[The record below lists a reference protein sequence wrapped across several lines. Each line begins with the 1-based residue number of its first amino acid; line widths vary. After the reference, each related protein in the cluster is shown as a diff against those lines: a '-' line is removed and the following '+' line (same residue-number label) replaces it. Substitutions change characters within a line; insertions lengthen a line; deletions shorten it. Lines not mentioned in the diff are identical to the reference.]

1 MTTIRLV
8 PSQMDLE
15 VRIDPTT
22 VAGLFD
28 ESVENMVN
36 QRVDANMIGLQDTIV
51 ENTYTNVID
60 NRDFL
65 RRIRDWAIES
75 IDFGDIAERSAEYI
89 DADMLENALCTDR
102 FVRTLTDTT
111 RFRNVVRASIDSY
124 MMNVNI
130 ATLVQDAVNTAMLNV
145 VNDAAERAVTLI
157 QSRLN
162 ARSDV

>member
-1 MTTIRLV
+1 
-8 PSQMDLE
+8 MDLE
-15 VRIDPTT
+15 VRIDPTS

-28 ESVENMVN
+28 ESLEIMVTRRVDENM
-36 QRVDANMIGLQDTIV
+36 MGLKDTIV

-60 NRDFL
+60 DRDFL
-65 RRIRDWAIES
+65 RRMRDWAIES
-75 IDFGDIAERSAEYI
+75 IDFGDIAQRSAEYI

-102 FVRTLTDTT
+102 FIRTLTDTT
-111 RFRNVVRASIDSY
+111 RFRNTVRGALDTY
-124 MMNVNI
+124 MSNI
-130 ATLVQDAVNTAMLNV
+130 NITTLVQEAVNTAMLNV

>member
-15 VRIDPTT
+15 VRIDPTS

-28 ESVENMVN
+28 ESLEIMVTRRVDENM
-36 QRVDANMIGLQDTIV
+36 MGLKDTIV
-51 ENTYTNVID
+51 ENTYENVID
-60 NRDFL
+60 DRDFL
-65 RRIRDWAIES
+65 RRMRDWAIES
-75 IDFGDIAERSAEYI
+75 IDFGDIAQRSAEYI

-102 FVRTLTDTT
+102 FVRVLTDTT
-111 RFRNVVRASIDSY
+111 RFRNVIRQGIDTY
-124 MMNVNI
+124 MMNINI

>member
-1 MTTIRLV
+1 MTTIRLL

-15 VRIDPTT
+15 VRIDPAS

-36 QRVDANMIGLQDTIV
+36 QRVDANMIGLQDTII

-111 RFRNVVRASIDSY
+111 RFRNVVRGAMDTY
-124 MMNVNI
+124 MSNI
-130 ATLVQDAVNTAMLNV
+130 NITTLVQDAVNTAMLNV

-157 QSRLN
+157 QNRLN

>member
-8 PSQMDLE
+8 PSTMDLD
-15 VRIDPTT
+15 VRIDPSSLS
-22 VAGLFD
+22 GLFD
-28 ESVENMVN
+28 ESVETMVH
-36 QRVDANMIGLQDTIV
+36 QRVDQNMIGLQETIST
-51 ENTYTNVID
+51 NAYDNVIE

-75 IDFGDIAERSAEYI
+75 IDFGDIAQRSAEYI

-111 RFRNVVRASIDSY
+111 RFRNVVRGGIDTY
-124 MMNVNI
+124 MSNI
-130 ATLVQDAVNTAMLNV
+130 NITTMVQEAVNTAMLNV
-145 VNDAAERAVTLI
+145 VSDAAERAVTLI

>member
-15 VRIDPTT
+15 VRIDPTS

-28 ESVENMVN
+28 ESLEIMVTRRVDENM
-36 QRVDANMIGLQDTIV
+36 MGLKETIV
-51 ENTYTNVID
+51 ENTYENVID
-60 NRDFL
+60 DRDFL

-75 IDFGDIAERSAEYI
+75 IDFGDIAQRSAEFI

-102 FVRTLTDTT
+102 FVRVLTDTT
-111 RFRNVVRASIDSY
+111 RFRNVVRGAIDTY
-124 MMNVNI
+124 MSNI
-130 ATLVQDAVNTAMLNV
+130 NITTMVQEAVNTAMLNV

>member
-8 PSQMDLE
+8 PSQLDID
-15 VRIDPTT
+15 VRIDPSSLS
-22 VAGLFD
+22 GLFD
-28 ESVENMVN
+28 ESVETMIH
-36 QRVDANMIGLQDTIV
+36 QRVDQNMIGLQETIID
-51 ENTYTNVID
+51 NTSDNVME
-60 NRDFL
+60 NRDFI

-75 IDFGDIAERSAEYI
+75 IDFGDIAMRSAEYI

-111 RFRNVVRASIDSY
+111 RFRNVVRGAMDTY
-124 MMNVNI
+124 MSNI
-130 ATLVQDAVNTAMLNV
+130 NITTLVQDAVNTAMLNV

-157 QSRLN
+157 QNRLN

>member
-1 MTTIRLV
+1 MTTVRLI
-8 PSQMDLE
+8 PAQLDLE
-15 VRIDPTT
+15 VRIDPTS

-28 ESVENMVN
+28 ESLEIMVTRRVDENM
-36 QRVDANMIGLQDTIV
+36 MGLKDTIV
-51 ENTYTNVID
+51 ENTVTNVID
-60 NRDFL
+60 DRDFL

-75 IDFGDIAERSAEYI
+75 IDFGDIAQRSAEFI

-102 FVRTLTDTT
+102 FVRVLTDTT
-111 RFRNVVRASIDSY
+111 RFRNVVRGAIDTY
-124 MMNVNI
+124 MSNI
-130 ATLVQDAVNTAMLNV
+130 NITTMVQEAVNSAMLNV

>member
-1 MTTIRLV
+1 MTTVRLV

-15 VRIDPTT
+15 VRIDPTS

-28 ESVENMVN
+28 ESVENMVH
-36 QRVDANMIGLQDTIV
+36 QRVDANMIGLQETIV

-60 NRDFL
+60 DRDFL

-102 FVRTLTDTT
+102 FIRTLTDTT
-111 RFRNVVRASIDSY
+111 RFRNTVRGALDTY
-124 MMNVNI
+124 MSNI
-130 ATLVQDAVNTAMLNV
+130 NITTLVQEAVNTAMLNV

-157 QSRLN
+157 QNRLN

>member
-8 PSQMDLE
+8 PSTMDLD
-15 VRIDPTT
+15 VRIDPSSLS
-22 VAGLFD
+22 GLFD
-28 ESVENMVN
+28 ESVETMVH
-36 QRVDANMIGLQDTIV
+36 QRVDQNMIGLQETIST
-51 ENTYTNVID
+51 NAYDNVIE

-75 IDFGDIAERSAEYI
+75 IDFGDIAQRSAEYI

-111 RFRNVVRASIDSY
+111 RFRNVVRGAMDTYMSNISIT
-124 MMNVNI
+124 
-130 ATLVQDAVNTAMLNV
+130 TLVQEAVNTAMLNV

-162 ARSDV
+162 SRSDV

>member
-1 MTTIRLV
+1 MTTVRLI
-8 PSQMDLE
+8 PAQLDLE
-15 VRIDPTT
+15 VRIDPTS

-28 ESVENMVN
+28 ESLEIMVTRRVDENM
-36 QRVDANMIGLQDTIV
+36 MGLKDTIV
-51 ENTYTNVID
+51 ENTVTNVID
-60 NRDFL
+60 DRDFL

-75 IDFGDIAERSAEYI
+75 IDFGDIAMRSAEYI

-102 FVRTLTDTT
+102 FVRVLTDTT
-111 RFRNVVRASIDSY
+111 RFRNVVRGAIDTY
-124 MMNVNI
+124 MSNI
-130 ATLVQDAVNTAMLNV
+130 NITTMVQEAVNSAMLNV

>member
-8 PSQMDLE
+8 PSTMDLD
-15 VRIDPTT
+15 VRIDPSSLN
-22 VAGLFD
+22 GLFD
-28 ESVENMVN
+28 ESVETMVH
-36 QRVDANMIGLQDTIV
+36 QRVDANMVGLQETIMQNTV
-51 ENTYTNVID
+51 ENVID
-60 NRDFL
+60 NSNFL

-75 IDFGDIAERSAEYI
+75 IDFGDIAMRSAEYI

-111 RFRNVVRASIDSY
+111 RFRNVVQGAVDRY
-124 MMNVNI
+124 MMNINI
-130 ATLVQDAVNTAMLNV
+130 TTLVQEAFNTAMLNV

-162 ARSDV
+162 SRSDV

>member
-1 MTTIRLV
+1 
-8 PSQMDLE
+8 MDLE
-15 VRIDPTT
+15 VRIDPTS

-28 ESVENMVN
+28 ESLEIMVTRRVDENM
-36 QRVDANMIGLQDTIV
+36 MGLKDTIV

-60 NRDFL
+60 DRDFL

-75 IDFGDIAERSAEYI
+75 IDFGDIAQRSAEYI
-89 DADMLENALCTDR
+89 DAEVLENVLCTDR

-111 RFRNVVRASIDSY
+111 RFRNVIRQGIDTY
-124 MMNVNI
+124 MMNANI
-130 ATLVQDAVNTAMLNV
+130 ATLIQEAVNTAMLNV

>member
-15 VRIDPTT
+15 VRIDPASIT
-22 VAGLFD
+22 GLFD
-28 ESVENMVN
+28 ESVETMVN
-36 QRVDANMIGLQDTIV
+36 QRVDENMIGLRDTVI
-51 ENTYTNVID
+51 ENTYNNVIE
-60 NRDFL
+60 NRDFM
-65 RRIRDWAIES
+65 RRMRDWAIES
-75 IDFGDIAERSAEYI
+75 IDFGDIAMRSAEYI

-111 RFRNVVRASIDSY
+111 RFRNVVRGAVDTY

-130 ATLVQDAVNTAMLNV
+130 TTLVQDAVNSAMLNV
-145 VNDAAERAVTLI
+145 VNDAAERAVALI
-157 QSRLN
+157 QGRLN

>member
-1 MTTIRLV
+1 MTTVRLV
-8 PSQMDLE
+8 PSALEMD
-15 VRIDPTT
+15 VRIDPSSLS
-22 VAGLFD
+22 GLFD
-28 ESVENMVN
+28 ESVETMVH
-36 QRVDANMIGLQDTIV
+36 QRVDASMIGLQETLATNAYD
-51 ENTYTNVID
+51 NVIE

-75 IDFGDIAERSAEYI
+75 IDFGDIAQRSAEYI

-102 FVRTLTDTT
+102 FVRVLTDTT
-111 RFRNVVRASIDSY
+111 RFRNTIRGAIDTY

-130 ATLVQDAVNTAMLNV
+130 ATLVQDAVNSAMLNV

>member
-15 VRIDPTT
+15 VRIDPTS

-28 ESVENMVN
+28 ESLEIMVTRRVDENM
-36 QRVDANMIGLQDTIV
+36 MGLKETIM
-51 ENTYTNVID
+51 ENTIENVTD
-60 NRDFL
+60 DSNFL

-75 IDFGDIAERSAEYI
+75 IDFGDIAMRSAEYI

-111 RFRNVVRASIDSY
+111 RFRNVIRQGIDTY
-124 MMNVNI
+124 MMNINI
-130 ATLVQDAVNTAMLNV
+130 ATLVQEAVNTAMLNV
-145 VNDAAERAVTLI
+145 VNDAADRAVVLI

>member
-15 VRIDPTT
+15 VRIDPTS

-28 ESVENMVN
+28 ESLEIMVTRRVDENM
-36 QRVDANMIGLQDTIV
+36 MGLKETIV
-51 ENTYTNVID
+51 ENTYENVID
-60 NRDFL
+60 DRDFL

-75 IDFGDIAERSAEYI
+75 IDFGDIAMRSAEYI
-89 DADMLENALCTDR
+89 DAEMLENALCTDR

-111 RFRNVVRASIDSY
+111 RFRNVVRGAMDTY
-124 MMNVNI
+124 MSNI
-130 ATLVQDAVNTAMLNV
+130 NITTLVQEAVNTAMLNV

>member
-1 MTTIRLV
+1 MTTVRLI
-8 PSQMDLE
+8 PAQLDLE
-15 VRIDPTT
+15 VRIDPTS

-28 ESVENMVN
+28 ESLEIMVTRRVDENM
-36 QRVDANMIGLQDTIV
+36 MGLKETIV
-51 ENTYTNVID
+51 ENTYENVID
-60 NRDFL
+60 DRDFL

-75 IDFGDIAERSAEYI
+75 IDFGDIAQRSAEYI
-89 DADMLENALCTDR
+89 DAEMLENALCTDR

-111 RFRNVVRASIDSY
+111 RFRNVVRGAMDTY
-124 MMNVNI
+124 MSNI
-130 ATLVQDAVNTAMLNV
+130 NITTLVQEAVNSAMLNV

>member
-1 MTTIRLV
+1 MTTVRLI
-8 PSQMDLE
+8 PAQLDLE
-15 VRIDPTT
+15 VRIDPTS

-28 ESVENMVN
+28 ESLEIMVTRRVDENM
-36 QRVDANMIGLQDTIV
+36 MGLKETIV
-51 ENTYTNVID
+51 ENTYENVID
-60 NRDFL
+60 DRDFL

-75 IDFGDIAERSAEYI
+75 IDFGDIAQRSAEFI

-111 RFRNVVRASIDSY
+111 RFRNVVRGAMDTY
-124 MMNVNI
+124 MSNI
-130 ATLVQDAVNTAMLNV
+130 NITTLVQEAVNSAMLNV

>member
-1 MTTIRLV
+1 MTTVRLI
-8 PSQMDLE
+8 PAELDLE
-15 VRIDPTT
+15 VRIDPTS

-28 ESVENMVN
+28 ESLEIMVTRRVDENM
-36 QRVDANMIGLQDTIV
+36 MGLKETIV
-51 ENTYTNVID
+51 ENTVTNVID
-60 NRDFL
+60 DRDFL

-75 IDFGDIAERSAEYI
+75 IDFGDIAMRSAEYI

-111 RFRNVVRASIDSY
+111 RFRNVVRGAIDTY
-124 MMNVNI
+124 MSNI
-130 ATLVQDAVNTAMLNV
+130 NITTMVQEAVNTAMLNV

>member
-8 PSQMDLE
+8 PSTVDLD
-15 VRIDPTT
+15 VRIDPSSLS
-22 VAGLFD
+22 GLFD
-28 ESVENMVN
+28 ESVETMVH
-36 QRVDANMIGLQDTIV
+36 QRVDANMIGLQETIV
-51 ENTYTNVID
+51 ENTYTNVIE

-75 IDFGDIAERSAEYI
+75 IDFGDIAMRSAEYV

-102 FVRTLTDTT
+102 FIRTLTDTT
-111 RFRNVVRASIDSY
+111 RFRNVVRGAMDTY
-124 MMNVNI
+124 MQNI
-130 ATLVQDAVNTAMLNV
+130 NFAIMVQEAVDTAMLNV

-162 ARSDV
+162 ARLDV

>member
-8 PSQMDLE
+8 PSQLDLE
-15 VRIDPTT
+15 VRIDPTS

-28 ESVENMVN
+28 ESLEIMVTR
-36 QRVDANMIGLQDTIV
+36 RVDENMIGLQDT
-51 ENTYTNVID
+51 VID
-60 NRDFL
+60 NTCDNVMENRDFL

-75 IDFGDIAERSAEYI
+75 IDFGDIAMRSAEYI

-111 RFRNVVRASIDSY
+111 RFRNVVRGAMDTY
-124 MMNVNI
+124 MSNI
-130 ATLVQDAVNTAMLNV
+130 NITTMVQEAVNTAMLNV

-157 QSRLN
+157 QNRLN

>member
-1 MTTIRLV
+1 MTTVRLI
-8 PSQMDLE
+8 PAQLDLE
-15 VRIDPTT
+15 VRIDPTS

-28 ESVENMVN
+28 ESLEIMVTRRVDENM
-36 QRVDANMIGLQDTIV
+36 MGLKETIV
-51 ENTYTNVID
+51 ENTVTNVID
-60 NRDFL
+60 DRDFL

-75 IDFGDIAERSAEYI
+75 IDFGDIAMRSAEYI

-111 RFRNVVRASIDSY
+111 RFRNVVRGAMDTY
-124 MMNVNI
+124 MSNI
-130 ATLVQDAVNTAMLNV
+130 NITTLVQDAVNTAMLNV

-157 QSRLN
+157 QNRLN